1 MNRVKRHGAEDRLKG
16 REQTKSACIATTRA
30 KLTNS
35 QELPGS
41 ALLNTGSCSERTLDA
56 LTTSFWRHISTFML
70 RAATSRS
77 ISVSAKRLSAV
88 ARRHLSSSAW

>member
-41 ALLNTGSCSERTLDA
+41 ALLNTGSRSAGHVGCADHLILAAHFAFHVASRNEPLD
-56 LTTSFWRHISTFML
+56 FG
-70 RAATSRS
+70 
-77 ISVSAKRLSAV
+77 
-88 ARRHLSSSAW
+88 